1 MKRSYFF
8 FYGYAVAYCINML
21 LAGQIEN
28 SGNTYLTVQSSAVSS
43 WCFYSSGFNY
53 KADNS
58 KKYSEKDK
66 TPDFTKVVAKI
77 SKLYAGV
84 KWHKPL
90 CNMAET
96 KLSHISGIHYIKDS
110 KNVEG
115 FHDITEF
122 PDKLS

>member
-1 MKRSYFF
+1 
-8 FYGYAVAYCINML
+8 ML

-28 SGNTYLTVQSSAVSS
+28 SSNTYLTVQRSAVSS

-84 KWHKPL
+84 RWHKPL
-90 CNMAET
+90 CNTAET
-96 KLSHISGIHYIKDS
+96 TLSHISGIHYIKDS